1 MGILSEIRILILKD
15 FKLEIR
21 NLYSLNSILL
31 YVFSSVFV
39 SYLAFEKIIQP
50 QTWNALF
57 WIILLF
63 AAVNAISTSFTS
75 EGSKKFYYYYYV
87 LSPRSIILSKLMYNS
102 IMLLVVAVL
111 TFVLYSMVF
120 GSIIN
125 NLPLFLLILLF
136 GSFGLSGILTM
147 VSAIASR
154 AGNNFALMSIL
165 SFPVILP
172 MLIVLIRLSS
182 MTIGIIDLN
191 DFVKMMI
198 ALVVLDFIVVAMAVV
213 LFPFLWKE

>member
-1 MGILSEIRILILKD
+1 
-15 FKLEIR
+15 
-21 NLYSLNSILL
+21 
-31 YVFSSVFV
+31 
-39 SYLAFEKIIQP
+39 
-50 QTWNALF
+50 
-57 WIILLF
+57 
-63 AAVNAISTSFTS
+63 
-75 EGSKKFYYYYYV
+75 
-87 LSPRSIILSKLMYNS
+87 
-102 IMLLVVAVL
+102 
-111 TFVLYSMVF
+111 
-120 GSIIN
+120 
-125 NLPLFLLILLF
+125 
-136 GSFGLSGILTM
+136 M

>member
-1 MGILSEIRILILKD
+1 MIREVKILFLKD
-15 FKLEIR
+15 LKLELR

-31 YVFSSVFV
+31 YVFSAVFV
-39 SYLAFEKIIQP
+39 SYLAFEKIIQV

-63 AAVNAISTSFTS
+63 ASVNAVSNSFTL
-75 EGSKKFYYYYYV
+75 EGSRRFYYYYY
-87 LSPRSIILSKLMYNS
+87 LIRPQSIILSKLLYNS
-102 IMLLVVAVL
+102 IIMLVVGIL
-111 TFVLYSMVF
+111 SFTFYSLVF
-120 GSIIN
+120 GSIIHHFI
-125 NLPLFLLILLF
+125 LFMLVLFL
-136 GSFGLSGILTM
+136 GSIGLSSVLTM

-172 MLIVLIRLSS
+172 MLIILIRLSL
-182 MTIGIIDLN
+182 MTTGVIDIGN
-191 DFVKMMI
+191 FMKMI
-198 ALVVLDFIVVAMAVV
+198 LALMMLDFIVVALSLV